1 MRDVGR
7 LEGKTAFVTG
17 GASGIGRG
25 IVERFAAEGAQV
37 TVADV
42 DVEVAATVAR
52 GLASEGF
59 SVACDVTDEGSV
71 EAAFAASFEHWGGLD
86 VVVAN
91 AGAGGFSPIMECE
104 LEEWQRIVDLCQT
117 GVFLTIKHAGRAL
130 VGTGGGS
137 IICIASLNATQ
148 PAAGMAPY
156 CSAKAAVAML
166 AQVAAMELGEHGVR
180 VNTIAPGLIETRAT
194 ELFFGVPGV
203 VEEFLDNTTVGRHG
217 LPEDVAAVATF
228 LASDESSF
236 VSAGHYTVDGGART
250 GRYPNLP
257 RLFAPQVRS

>member
-1 MRDVGR
+1 MTAGR
-7 LEGKTAFVTG
+7 LDGKVAFITG

-25 IVERFAAEGAQV
+25 IAERFAAEGARV

-42 DVEVAATVAR
+42 DADGAGSVAD
-52 GLASEGF
+52 GLDVQGF
-59 SVACDVTDEGSV
+59 AVACDVTDEGSV
-71 EAAFAASFEHWGGLD
+71 ESALAASIDHWNGID

-91 AGAGGFSPIMECE
+91 AGAGGYSPLLECE
-104 LEEWQRIVDLCQT
+104 LDEWRRVVDLCQT
-117 GVFLTIKHAGRAL
+117 GVFLTIKHGGRQL
-130 VGTGGGS
+130 VGAGGGS
-137 IICIASLNATQ
+137 IICVASLNATQ

-166 AQVAAMELGEHGVR
+166 AQVAAMELGPHGVR

-228 LASDESSF
+228 LASDEASF
-236 VSAGHYTVDGGART
+236 VSAGHYAVDGGART

-257 RLFAPQVRS
+257 RLFAPGGS